1 MNTYRIKFLET
12 GLRSGYFIGT
22 EATVTKAQLDKIRE
36 NNQVEILEE
45 IKAVKKK
52 LPIKSK

>member
-22 EATVTKAQLDKIRE
+22 EVTVTKAQLDKIKE
-36 NNQVEILEE
+36 NNHVEILEE

-52 LPIKSK
+52 LPIKTK

>member
-1 MNTYRIKFLET
+1 MDTYRIKFLET

-22 EATVTKAQLDKIRE
+22 ELTVTKAELDRIKE

-52 LPIKSK
+52 LPNKSK

>member
-22 EATVTKAQLDKIRE
+22 EITVTKIQLDKVKE